1 MNSKWFGL
9 FQSNRVKRQPSP
21 PRLVEV
27 PGVGQVWVAR
37 TIDCIGE
44 SCLRPQL
51 LTMKALGQLREGEIL
66 ELQFDNPGS
75 VEGIHALITVLEVS
89 HLGTVKNEG
98 YWSVYIRNA
107 E

>member
-1 MNSKWFGL
+1 MSGKWFGL
-9 FQSNRVKRQPSP
+9 FQRGRNKRDVPR

-51 LTMKALGQLREGEIL
+51 LTIKALGQLEEGEVL

>member
-1 MNSKWFGL
+1 MSNKWFAL
-9 FQSNRVKRQPSP
+9 FRNGRGKRQLPP

-27 PGVGQVWVAR
+27 PGAGQVWVAK

-51 LTMKALGQLREGEIL
+51 LTIKALDQLREGEIL

-89 HLGTVKNEG
+89 HLGTVKKDG